1 MSSVSSINTINN
13 IKNINNI
20 SKTISNNSTL
30 GKSSKDASTGTS
42 TVGNLVSNIV
52 SKVKDNANKN
62 LRMYL
67 VIVVPILFFLF
78 YLLYKYNLNSRSQ
91 NIIASMDYKSQLPKK
106 IKGLD
111 SCYQVDITQQFK
123 LCDYYISSSFMTPC
137 VGNQHYD
144 YISDNMILEVLQSG
158 ARYIQIPICEADV
171 TLQALPV
178 IGTAVY
184 GQRVITSLNTL
195 DIRTTFKL
203 IHTNAFKVNNNNV
216 NYPLIIH
223 LVLNTNNAYTLDSL
237 ADIIKEIFSDI
248 LIDVSKYET
257 YPIYL
262 EKLCNLLGKI
272 IIIAT
277 PEYIGTSLEPFIV
290 PTMNL
295 FEIYHFSELGQLNMS
310 DDSIYKNVYNQKLSS
325 KQQTESNEKFNSK
338 YPSLDY
344 IIKNIST
351 IGQTIINDSEILN
364 NLTCFNKFGMSV
376 IKPQYQEDVISKNY
390 DFAESVYYGCQFVTM
405 NFQINDI
412 NMKNYIAMFS
422 DSSFRLK
429 PSSMRFSEKEEPIQ
443 DLLNLYKNVETTN
456 VNTNIISNFFDKYNN
471 SLISIKS
478 YVSNTSF
485 LSEYESNLKFNIG
498 TNQTKDKLGNITSY
512 NVDLNQTFIPR
523 KSKLSSSGNISICLE
538 SANMPNYF
546 ITLSGNTFTLQ
557 RLSTKTKELNSQS
570 FYIEKPTDA
579 VTSSITDT
587 TDSEGEM
594 INMKI
599 VDSNKPMYLVFEN
612 NQVKAYANKASS
624 NNMTFLINKVPFK
637 YVIKIITL
645 YDGSFK
651 TMSGNIIGVLENNT
665 SDGTPY
671 YVIPTNSNSTSN
683 FNMFKDTFVLQ
694 NKYKNTYVTYD
705 SNTFFLYD
713 RETNPNQNSVF
724 TIQQLNGY
732 YTLLNKN
739 NETIILYNKNLIKFT
754 KKENVDTNENLF
766 KLVIDYEIS

>member
-1 MSSVSSINTINN
+1 MTT
-13 IKNINNI
+13 INNI
-20 SKTISNNSTL
+20 SKPISNNAT
-30 GKSSKDASTGTS
+30 ASTS

-78 YLLYKYNLNSRSQ
+78 YLVYKYNFKSRSQ
-91 NIIASMDYKSQLPKK
+91 NVITSMDYKSQLPTK
-106 IKGLD
+106 IAGLD
-111 SCYQVDITQQFK
+111 SCYQVDIRQQFK

-144 YISDNMILEVLQSG
+144 YISDDMIIEVLHSG

-203 IHTNAFKVNNNNV
+203 IHANAFKVNNNNV

-248 LIDVSKYET
+248 LIDAAKYKT

-290 PTMNL
+290 PTTNL

-310 DDSIYKNVYNQKLSS
+310 DDAIYHNEYNQKLSS
-325 KQQTESNEKFNSK
+325 KQQNESNKKFNSK

-351 IGQTIINDSEILN
+351 IGQTIINDSDILN
-364 NLTCFNKFGMSV
+364 NLTCFNKVGMSV
-376 IKPQYQEDVISKNY
+376 IKPQNPEDVISKNY
-390 DFAESVYYGCQFVTM
+390 DFAESVYYGCQFVAM
-405 NFQINDI
+405 NFQINDT

-429 PSSMRFSEKEEPIQ
+429 PSSMRFTETEEPIE
-443 DLLNLYKNVETTN
+443 DLLKLYKNVETTN
-456 VNTNIISNFFDKYNN
+456 INTNIISNFFDKYNN

-478 YVSNTSF
+478 YVSNNTF
-485 LSEYESNLKFNIG
+485 LSQYESNLKFNIG
-498 TNQTKDKLGNITSY
+498 TNQTKDNLGNVTSY

-538 SANMPNYF
+538 SAAMPNYF

-557 RLSTKTKELNSQS
+557 SLSTSTKDLNSQS
-570 FYIEKPTDA
+570 FYIEKPKDVSTA
-579 VTSSITDT
+579 STVASVTADT
-587 TDSEGEM
+587 ADTAEGEM
-594 INMKI
+594 INMRI
-599 VDSNKPMYLVFEN
+599 VDSAKPMYLVFEN
-612 NQVKAYANKASS
+612 NQVKAYANQTSS

-651 TMSGNIIGVLENNT
+651 TMSGNIIGILENNT
-665 SDGTPY
+665 SDGTSY
-671 YVIPTNSNSTSN
+671 YVIPTNKNSTSN
-683 FNMFKDTFVLQ
+683 FNIFKDTFVLQ
-694 NKYKNTYVTYD
+694 NKNKNTYVTYD

-713 RETNPNQNSVF
+713 RETTPNQNSVF
-724 TIQQLNGY
+724 TIQKLNGY

-766 KLVIDYEIS
+766 KLEIDYEIS